1 MRIPTVEFKERL
13 QRMSQAM
20 QAAELDA
27 IIAYGS
33 RVQYGQVRY
42 LTGYEPWVA
51 PEEWA
56 FAVFTP
62 GHRSEITLL
71 SNSPWDFW
79 DFNRA
84 ESTWVS
90 DVIVGSRWVESIN
103 ALLPLTVKLVGIAGW
118 AGFPAPIYLGLTTEF
133 PNTQFVDATQL
144 SRDLRLCKSPAEI
157 EILREAGH
165 IADAGGRALIET
177 TVPGATERQVAA
189 AIDSALTL
197 GGRDQLGYFTILGS
211 GPRTIASCFLPTE
224 RRLEQGDVVM
234 VDCAPMLEG
243 YKADFSRLMLA
254 GRGSGRALK
263 LVETIA
269 ATFES
274 CREMLRPGVT
284 CAEVAQRGYET
295 VLEHGYTR
303 DNLFASANYPGAVFM
318 GHGIGLENPDPP
330 GMISTTNQTVL
341 CENMV
346 INLEPILLDP
356 DVGGG
361 RIEGSF
367 VITANGPE
375 PLSLCEIR
383 PWQSGT

>member
-1 MRIPTVEFKERL
+1 MA
-13 QRMSQAM
+13 QAM
-20 QAAELDA
+20 QANALDA

-33 RVQYGQVRY
+33 RVQYGHVRY
-42 LTGYEPWVA
+42 LTDYEPWVA

-62 GHRSEITLL
+62 GYRSEITLL

-90 DVIVGSRWVESIN
+90 DVIVGSRWVESI
-103 ALLPLTVKLVGIAGW
+103 ASLLPASAKRVGIAGW
-118 AGFPAPIYLGLTTEF
+118 AGFPAPIYVGLTAAF
-133 PNTQFVDATQL
+133 PNTQFIDATQL
-144 SRDLRLCKSPAEI
+144 SRELHLIKSASEI
-157 EILREAGH
+157 EILREVGH

-177 TVPGATERQVAA
+177 SVLGATERQVAA

-211 GPRTIASCFLPTE
+211 GPRTIASCFLPTD

-254 GRGSGRALK
+254 GQGSGRALK

-269 ATFES
+269 DTFES

-284 CAEVAQRGYET
+284 CAQVAQRGYET

-303 DNLFASANYPGAVFM
+303 ENLFASANFPGAVFM

-330 GMISTTNQTVL
+330 GMLSTTNETVL
-341 CENMV
+341 EENMV

-356 DVGGG
+356 GIGGG

-367 VITANGPE
+367 VITANGSE
-375 PLSLCEIR
+375 ALSHCEIR
-383 PWQSGT
+383 PWQR

>member
-1 MRIPTVEFKERL
+1 MA
-13 QRMSQAM
+13 QAM
-20 QAAELDA
+20 QAHSLDA

-33 RVQYGQVRY
+33 RVQYGHVRY

-62 GHRSEITLL
+62 GFRNEITLF

-84 ESTWVS
+84 ESTWVD
-90 DVIVGSRWVESIN
+90 DVIVGSKWVESIS
-103 ALLPLTVKLVGIAGW
+103 AQLPTTVKRVGIAGW
-118 AGFPAPIYLGLTTEF
+118 AGFPTPIYLGLTAAFPTTE
-133 PNTQFVDATQL
+133 FVDATQL
-144 SRDLRLCKSPAEI
+144 ARDLRLIKSASEI
-157 EILREAGH
+157 EILREVGH

-177 TVPGATERQVAA
+177 SVPGATEREVAA

-211 GPRTIASCFLPTE
+211 GPRTTASCFLPTN
-224 RRLEQGDVVM
+224 RQLEQGDVVM
-234 VDCAPMLEG
+234 VDCAPMREG

-254 GRGSGRALK
+254 GQGSRRALK

-274 CREMLRPGVT
+274 CREMLRAGVT

-303 DNLFASANYPGAVFM
+303 DNLFASANFPGAVFM

-330 GMISTTNQTVL
+330 GMLSTTNETVL
-341 CENMV
+341 RENMV

-356 DVGGG
+356 GIGGG

-367 VITANGPE
+367 VITADGADA
-375 PLSLCEIR
+375 LSLCEIR
-383 PWQSGT
+383 PWQH